1 VGLPSTAKACYDGR
15 MDNDFCLVRR
25 CLIPAD
31 AFILCGCLRAAG
43 LNATVMDGQM
53 QAAFF
58 QAALI
63 GGARVMVPSDEL
75 DQALEVVA
83 AFERGEL
90 ALGDDDDVGEGA
102 RVYEFTPRK

>member
-1 VGLPSTAKACYDGR
+1 MAIVD
-15 MDNDFCLVRR
+15 MDNDFSLVRR

-43 LNATVMDGQM
+43 LNATVMDDQHV
-53 QAAFF
+53 QAAFLL
-58 QAALI
+58 APAI
-63 GGARVMVPSDEL
+63 GGARVMVPQDEL
-75 DQALEVVA
+75 EQALEVVA

-90 ALGDDDDVGEGA
+90 ALGDDEDVGQGA

>member
-1 VGLPSTAKACYDGR
+1 
-15 MDNDFCLVRR
+15 MENDFSLVRR

-43 LNATVMDGQM
+43 LNATVMDDQHV
-53 QAAFF
+53 
-58 QAALI
+58 QAALLLAPAI
-63 GGARVMVPSDEL
+63 GGARVMVPNSEL
-75 DQALEVVA
+75 ALALEVMA

-90 ALGDDDDVGEGA
+90 ALDEDDDVGGA

>member
-1 VGLPSTAKACYDGR
+1 MTKACYDGV

-43 LNATVMDGQM
+43 LSATVMDDQHV
-53 QAAFF
+53 QAAFLL
-58 QAALI
+58 APAI
-63 GGARVMVPSDEL
+63 GGARVMVPRDEL
-75 DQALEVVA
+75 VQALEILD

-90 ALGDDDDVGEGA
+90 ALDDDEDVGQGA

>member
-1 VGLPSTAKACYDGR
+1 
-15 MDNDFCLVRR
+15 MDNDFCLVRL

-43 LNATVMDGQM
+43 LHATVVDGQ
-53 QAAFF
+53 
-58 QAALI
+58 QAALLLAPAI
-63 GGARVMVPSDEL
+63 GGARVMVPADEL
-75 DQALEVVA
+75 RLAMEVLA

-90 ALGDDDDVGEGA
+90 ALGDDVDVGEGA

>member
-1 VGLPSTAKACYDGR
+1 

-43 LNATVMDGQM
+43 LNATVMDDQV
-53 QAAFF
+53 QV
-58 QAALI
+58 ALV
-63 GGARVMVPSDEL
+63 GGARVMVPASEL
-75 DQALEVVA
+75 RQAMETVA

-90 ALGDDDDVGEGA
+90 ALSDDDDVGEGA

>member
-1 VGLPSTAKACYDGR
+1 

-43 LNATVMDGQM
+43 LNATVMDDQHM
-53 QAAFF
+53 QAALLL
-58 QAALI
+58 APAI
-63 GGARVMVPSDEL
+63 GGARVMVPAAEL
-75 DQALEVVA
+75 PQALEVLD

-90 ALGDDDDVGEGA
+90 ALDDDADVGGA

>member
-1 VGLPSTAKACYDGR
+1 

-25 CLIPAD
+25 YLIPAD

-43 LNATVMDGQM
+43 LRATVMDDQHV
-53 QAAFF
+53 QAAFLL
-58 QAALI
+58 APAI
-63 GGARVMVPSDEL
+63 GGARVMVPAGEL
-75 DQALEVVA
+75 EQALEVVA

-90 ALGDDDDVGEGA
+90 ALGDDDDVGGA

>member
-1 VGLPSTAKACYDGR
+1 MGLPSTAKACYDGR